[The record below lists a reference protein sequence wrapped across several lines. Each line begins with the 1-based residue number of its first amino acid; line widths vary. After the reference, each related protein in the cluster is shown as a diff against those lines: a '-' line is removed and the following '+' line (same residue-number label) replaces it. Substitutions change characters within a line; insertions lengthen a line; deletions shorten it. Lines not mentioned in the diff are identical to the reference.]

1 MTTSISLSRALLP
14 LLCLLA
20 GRALDVSAA
29 NSYLSYSGTASAPA
43 PVSGRCSAARAAK
56 WKGRDLCPLPSVR
69 GLVVDSGFD
78 EFIRANWPE
87 LIGGMALELKF
98 LVPAGD
104 VQMIAQARRAP
115 LAPCT

>member
-1 MTTSISLSRALLP
+1 M
-14 LLCLLA
+14 
-20 GRALDVSAA
+20 
-29 NSYLSYSGTASAPA
+29 
-43 PVSGRCSAARAAK
+43 
-56 WKGRDLCPLPSVR
+56 
-69 GLVVDSGFD
+69 VVDSGFD